1 MDDRI
6 RTLAGIAASAMAAT
20 NIFPVAAH
28 AQTEAASSSS
38 SLQPRTENGRQ
49 IFDAK
54 QFARFNPR
62 TALDIVNQVP
72 GFTIDTGDD
81 DERGLGQADENVLI
95 NGARI
100 SGKNSDAFTFL
111 GRISAAN
118 VLRVEIADGATLS
131 ISGLSGQVLNL
142 VTNADDANGLSGN
155 FKWKPQWR
163 RSGNN
168 WFAGEASISGKLGK
182 GDFTLA
188 IENDAARNG
197 VEGPEQVTDRF
208 GNLLFERDEIARYR
222 QDQPK
227 LSGSYNRASEAGSIF
242 NVNAAYQIFRRR
254 ESVTT
259 DRTQTGQPDIFELYD
274 SRENEWN
281 AEFSVDYDFALGG
294 GRLKLIGLQRFEHSP
309 VSDFFGQTFTD
320 GVTAPNG
327 SRFDRVTDEG
337 ESIFRAEYGW
347 KTKGGT
353 DLGFS
358 VEGAYNFLDNEGA
371 LAVLDSQGIFQP
383 VALTNANSKVTEY
396 RGEFIGS
403 YGRPLLE
410 NLSLQATLGGEYSK
424 ISQSGAAGQS
434 RSFVRPKGSVSLAWR
449 PQDDLDVSLK
459 LERSVGQLNFF
470 DFVESVD
477 VSQNNGNAGNP
488 ELVPPQ
494 SWRGELEATQ
504 KLGPWGSVTVNIYGE
519 KFGDIVDSIPI
530 TATTE
535 ARGNLDSATSY
546 GVALVT
552 SILLDPI
559 GWAGAKLDF
568 EGEVRKSS
576 LNDPVT
582 GVSRRIN
589 DDKIFTYEAN
599 FRHDVPGSNWAWGA
613 GVEDFRYSRFLRLDQ
628 SNRFRTGGPYSWIF
642 VEHKDV
648 FGLTVQ
654 ANLGNLF
661 GRSEQF
667 TRTVYENR
675 RDGPIA
681 LVEDRS
687 REFGL
692 IYRLTV
698 SGSF

>member
-1 MDDRI
+1 MDDSL
-6 RTLAGIAASAMAAT
+6 RTLAGIAVSALAAT

-49 IFDAK
+49 IFDAT

-118 VLRVEIADGATLS
+118 VLRVEIVDGATLS

-142 VTNADDANGLSGN
+142 VTNADDSNGLSGN

-227 LSGSYNRASEAGSIF
+227 LSGSYNRTSEAGSIF

-254 ESVTT
+254 ESVAT
-259 DRTQTGQPDIFELYD
+259 DRTQTGQSDIFELYD

-281 AEFSVDYDFALGG
+281 AEFSADYDFALGG

-327 SRFDRVTDEG
+327 SRFNRVTDEG

-353 DLGFS
+353 DWGFS

-424 ISQSGAAGQS
+424 ISQSGATGQS
-434 RSFVRPKGSVSLAWR
+434 RSFIRPKGSVSLAWR

-494 SWRGELEATQ
+494 SWRAELEATQ

-519 KFGDIVDSIPI
+519 KFSDIVDSIPI

-546 GVALVT
+546 GVELVT

-613 GVEDFRYSRFLRLDQ
+613 GVEDFR
-628 SNRFRTGGPYSWIF
+628 
-642 VEHKDV
+642 
-648 FGLTVQ
+648 
-654 ANLGNLF
+654 
-661 GRSEQF
+661 
-667 TRTVYENR
+667 
-675 RDGPIA
+675 
-681 LVEDRS
+681 
-687 REFGL
+687 
-692 IYRLTV
+692 
-698 SGSF
+698 